1 MTINVWS
8 YLEEYQDEK
17 ADIHEAIDSVLNS
30 GQLILGP
37 HVKEF
42 EEEYASYCGT
52 NHAIGVAN
60 GTDAITIGLRALG
73 IGRGDEVITVSN
85 TAVPTV
91 SGIIDAGATPRFVDI
106 NPKTYLMDVNLLEK
120 AINEKT
126 KCILPVHLYGQCA
139 DMNRILEIAK
149 NHNLKIFEDCA
160 QSHGASYR
168 GRIAGTLGHAS
179 STSFYPTKILGTY
192 GDGGMILTDN
202 EEVMGKIKRLRFYG
216 MDKQYF
222 SLENGTNSRLDELHA
237 AILRKKLKRLKYYIG
252 RRQEIAK
259 IYDEALEKTSL
270 SLPIKKPYNDHAYYV
285 YVVSHPDRDEILEK
299 LLKNDIRLN
308 VSYRWPIH
316 TMPPFKQFLFENQQ
330 LPETENAAARIFSLP
345 MYPSLKQDDQ
355 DKVIEVIKT
364 IL

>member
-17 ADIHEAIDSVLNS
+17 TDIHEAIDSVLNS

-37 HVKEF
+37 HVKGF
-42 EEEYASYCGT
+42 EGEYASYCGT

-60 GTDAITIGLRALG
+60 GTDAITIGLRALD

-91 SGIIDAGATPRFVDI
+91 SGIIDAGAIPRFVDI
-106 NPKTYLMDVNLLEK
+106 DPTTYLMDVTLLEDL
-120 AINEKT
+120 INEKT
-126 KCILPVHLYGQCA
+126 KCILPVHLYGQCV
-139 DMNRILEIAK
+139 DMDKVSEIAQK
-149 NHNLKIFEDCA
+149 YNLKVFEDCA
-160 QSHGASYR
+160 QAHGALFK
-168 GRIAGTLGHAS
+168 GKVAGSLGDAS

-202 EEVMGKIKRLRFYG
+202 EEVMEKIRRLRFYG

-222 SLENGTNSRLDELHA
+222 SLENGTNSRLDEIHA
-237 AILRKKLKRLKYYIG
+237 AILRVKLRKLKYYITQ
-252 RRQEIAK
+252 RQKIAAR
-259 IYDEALEKTSL
+259 YDLALKDTSL
-270 SLPIKKPYNDHAYYV
+270 CLPFKSSYNYHAYYV
-285 YVVSHPDRDEILEK
+285 YVVAHPQRDEILEK
-299 LLKNDIRLN
+299 LLTYDIRLN

-316 TMPPFKQFLFENQQ
+316 TMPPFKQFVAENEN
-330 LPETENAAARIFSLP
+330 LPETEKAAAQIFSLP
-345 MYPSLKQDDQ
+345 MYPSLKEEDQ
-355 DKVIEVIKT
+355 FRVIEVLRS

>member
-37 HVKEF
+37 NVKALED
-42 EEEYASYCGT
+42 EYASYCGT

-60 GTDAITIGLRALG
+60 GTDAITIGLRALD

-91 SGIIDAGATPRFVDI
+91 SGIIDAGAVPRFVDI
-106 NPKTYLMDVNLLEK
+106 DPKTYLMDVSLLEDL
-120 AINEKT
+120 INEKT
-126 KCILPVHLYGQCA
+126 KCILPVHLYGQCV
-139 DMNRILEIAK
+139 DMDKVSEIAQK
-149 NHNLKIFEDCA
+149 YNLKVFEDCA
-160 QSHGASYR
+160 QAHGALFN
-168 GRIAGTLGHAS
+168 GKVAGSLGDAS
-179 STSFYPTKILGTY
+179 STSFYPTKILGTF

-202 EEVMGKIKRLRFYG
+202 EEVMEKIRRLRFYG

-237 AILRKKLKRLKYYIG
+237 AILRVKLSKLKYYITQ
-252 RRQEIAK
+252 RQKIAAR
-259 IYDEALEKTSL
+259 YDLAPKDTSL
-270 SLPIKKPYNDHAYYV
+270 RLPFKSSYNDHAYYV
-285 YVVSHPDRDEILEK
+285 YVVAHPQRDEILEK
-299 LLKNDIRLN
+299 LLTYDIRLN

-316 TMPPFKQFLFENQQ
+316 TMPPFKQFLPGNQN
-330 LPETENAAARIFSLP
+330 LPETEKAADQIFSLP
-345 MYPSLKQDDQ
+345 MYPSLKEEDQ
-355 DKVIEVIKT
+355 NRIIEVLRS

>member
-17 ADIHEAIDSVLNS
+17 TDIHEAIDSVLNS

-37 HVKEF
+37 HVKAF
-42 EEEYASYCGT
+42 EDEYASYCGS

-60 GTDAITIGLRALG
+60 GTDAITIGLRALD

-106 NPKTYLMDVNLLEK
+106 DPKTYLMDVSLLENL
-120 AINEKT
+120 INERT
-126 KCILPVHLYGQCA
+126 KCILPVHLYGQCV
-139 DMNRILEIAK
+139 DMDKVFEIAQK
-149 NHNLKIFEDCA
+149 YNLKVFEDCA
-160 QSHGASYR
+160 QAHGALFNNKV
-168 GRIAGTLGHAS
+168 AGSIGDAS
-179 STSFYPTKILGTY
+179 STSFYPTKILGTF
-192 GDGGMILTDN
+192 GDGGMILTN
-202 EEVMGKIKRLRFYG
+202 NQEVMEKIRRLRFYG

-222 SLENGTNSRLDELHA
+222 SLENGINSRLDELHA
-237 AILRKKLKRLKYYIG
+237 AILRKKLRRLKYYVQ
-252 RRQEIAK
+252 RRQEIAAR
-259 IYDEALEKTSL
+259 YDSELRETSLKLPINKTS
-270 SLPIKKPYNDHAYYV
+270 NHHAYYV

-299 LLKNDIRLN
+299 LLQNDIRLN

-316 TMPPFKQFLFENQQ
+316 TMPPFKQFLFENQK

-345 MYPSLKQDDQ
+345 MYPSLKQEDQ
-355 DKVIEVIKT
+355 DKVIEVLKS

>member
-17 ADIHEAIDSVLNS
+17 SDIHEAIDSVLNS

-60 GTDAITIGLRALG
+60 GTDAITIGLRALD

-91 SGIIDAGATPRFVDI
+91 SGIIDAGAIPRFVDI
-106 NPKTYLMDVNLLEK
+106 DPKTYLMDVSFLENL
-120 AINEKT
+120 INEKT
-126 KCILPVHLYGQCA
+126 KCILPVHLYGQCV
-139 DMNRILEIAK
+139 DMDKVSEIAQK
-149 NHNLKIFEDCA
+149 YNLKVFEDCA
-160 QSHGASYR
+160 QAHGALFN
-168 GRIAGTLGHAS
+168 GKVAGSLGDAS
-179 STSFYPTKILGTY
+179 STSFYPTKILGTF

-202 EEVMGKIKRLRFYG
+202 QEVMEKIRRLRFYG

-222 SLENGTNSRLDELHA
+222 SLGNGTNSRLDELHA
-237 AILRKKLKRLKYYIG
+237 AILRKKLRRLKYYVQ
-252 RRQEIAK
+252 RRQKIAAR
-259 IYDEALEKTSL
+259 YDSELRETSLKLPINKTS
-270 SLPIKKPYNDHAYYV
+270 NHHAYYV

-330 LPETENAAARIFSLP
+330 LPETEKAAARIFSLP
-345 MYPSLKQDDQ
+345 MYPSLKQEDQ
-355 DKVIEVIKT
+355 DKVIEVLKS